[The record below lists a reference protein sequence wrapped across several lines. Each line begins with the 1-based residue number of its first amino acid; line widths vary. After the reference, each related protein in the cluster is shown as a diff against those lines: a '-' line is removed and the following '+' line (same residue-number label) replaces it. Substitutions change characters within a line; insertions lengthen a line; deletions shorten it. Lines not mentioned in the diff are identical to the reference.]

1 MHLIDWSPL
10 LTQTFSTK
18 YVNSY
23 RQRKHEFQSGL
34 VESTFD
40 LKALAS
46 DLQQVET
53 VSFQPIV
60 LSAVGFLA
68 STLCSLAKYYH
79 FAEEYSKKKHGVDY
93 MWGLRAHVVTGVNA
107 VSRTSRGFGKVTECE
122 NKPNTCSALT
132 NSAQYWEF
140 FFFLFFFL
148 VREEADRGVFL
159 GIITHL
165 KAVMQKDIVH
175 VSTVTSLITST
186 PALLLLQIKK

>member
-23 RQRKHEFQSGL
+23 RQRKHKFQSSL

-79 FAEEYSKKKHGVDY
+79 FAEDYSKKNMV
-93 MWGLRAHVVTGVNA
+93 
-107 VSRTSRGFGKVTECE
+107 
-122 NKPNTCSALT
+122 
-132 NSAQYWEF
+132 
-140 FFFLFFFL
+140 
-148 VREEADRGVFL
+148 
-159 GIITHL
+159 
-165 KAVMQKDIVH
+165 
-175 VSTVTSLITST
+175 
-186 PALLLLQIKK
+186 